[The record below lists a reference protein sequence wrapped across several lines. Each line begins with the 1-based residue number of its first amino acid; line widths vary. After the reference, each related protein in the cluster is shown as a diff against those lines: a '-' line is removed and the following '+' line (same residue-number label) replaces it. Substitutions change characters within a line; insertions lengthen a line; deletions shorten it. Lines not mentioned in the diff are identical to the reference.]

1 MTRPSNV
8 LRCLNHSVVSKP
20 LWKQDL
26 AFLSHVNVSANRML
40 VHAVTGAD
48 AFFGSHAD
56 GRIQKASTGCFP
68 VLANILGQESCLS
81 NPSYST
87 CKPEILFTMLMRMG
101 EDFSCPGNRLGIIVF
116 LCPCKICSADG
127 VERKS
132 PYKSST
138 WSLLLSVHTSQWQM
152 TSLQMQAHGE
162 RRQQQ
167 KHQGNLEAVRETF
180 LLLVALSKSPRKH
193 GVSCF
198 NPQRFPAPCYW
209 LGLLVSHPQAGRTT
223 TRAAALV

>member
-1 MTRPSNV
+1 
-8 LRCLNHSVVSKP
+8 
-20 LWKQDL
+20 
-26 AFLSHVNVSANRML
+26 ML

-127 VERKS
+127 EGGKKRRWKEKAPTKTVLGVCCFLYTHPSGKWLPSKCKLTVKEGSNKSTKVIWRPWGKHSFFWLPYLNPRGNTAYHVLIPRGFLHHVIGLGCSFPTLKQAERQHG
-132 PYKSST
+132 
-138 WSLLLSVHTSQWQM
+138 LLLLCSC
-152 TSLQMQAHGE
+152 
-162 RRQQQ
+162 
-167 KHQGNLEAVRETF
+167 
-180 LLLVALSKSPRKH
+180 VAFPKS
-193 GVSCF
+193 
-198 NPQRFPAPCYW
+198 
-209 LGLLVSHPQAGRTT
+209 
-223 TRAAALV
+223 

>member
-116 LCPCKICSADG
+116 LCPCKICSVDG

-132 PYKSST
+132 PYKNST

-180 LLLVALSKSPRKH
+180 LLLAALSKSPWKH

-223 TRAAALV
+223 TQAAALV